1 MEVNN
6 LKSLEELKKLQK
18 DFQEDLRKIK
28 RQILVCG
35 GTGCISS
42 GCREVQNALKEELI
56 NNNLENEVEIVETG
70 CHGFCEKGPIVIVYP
85 EKIFYCE
92 VSAED
97 IKELVETQL
106 IEGKIL
112 ERLLYRNPISE
123 ENIFYCNDID
133 FYSKQQKLVLNN
145 CGEINPQN
153 IKDYIVRGG
162 YQALGQVLTERKPQE
177 VIDEVKQSSL
187 RGRGGGGFP
196 TGLKWQFA
204 RDSKGSKKYVI
215 CNADE
220 GDPGAFMDESVLVG
234 DPHKVLEG
242 MIIAAYAIGSDEG
255 YIYVRAEYPLAI
267 KRLEKAIVQAREY
280 GFLGDELFGTGFNFD
295 VEIKTGAGAFVCGE
309 ETALI
314 ASIEGKRGM
323 PRSKPPYPAQ
333 KGLWGHPTNINNVET
348 YANIP
353 GIISSGSKVFS
364 TIGTEGSR
372 GTKIFSLTGKINN
385 TGLVEVP
392 MGTLMKKIIY
402 DIGGGI
408 PNGRAF
414 KAVQIGGPS
423 GGCLPEYKLDLPVD
437 YDSLLE
443 AGAMMGSGGLV
454 VMDEDNCMVDI
465 ARFFLSFIVAESCGK
480 CAPCCEGTKRMLEI
494 LENITEGKAEI
505 EDLEQLEILG
515 KLIKDTALCGLGQA
529 APNPVLSTLNYFKSE
544 YEVHVKDKKCPAR
557 VCQALVKYHI
567 TSDCTGCDKCVKGCP
582 AGSING
588 EVKKQH
594 SIDKDKC
601 TKCGACIKICP
612 FNAIVKE

>member
-42 GCREVQNALKEELI
+42 GCREVQNTLKEELT

-97 IKELVETQL
+97 IKELVETQF

-112 ERLLYRNPISE
+112 ERLLYKNPISG
-123 ENIFYCNDID
+123 ENIFYYNDID
-133 FYSKQQKLVLNN
+133 FYSKQHKLVLNN

-177 VIDEVKQSSL
+177 VIDEVKQSGL

-280 GFLGDELFGTGFNFD
+280 GFLGNELFGTEFNFD

-364 TIGTEGSR
+364 TIGTEGSW
-372 GTKIFSLTGKINN
+372 GTKVFSLTGKINN

-392 MGTLMKKIIY
+392 MGTAMKKIIY

-437 YDSLLE
+437 YDSLLR

-465 ARFFLSFIVAESCGK
+465 ARFFLSFTVAESCGK

-494 LENITEGKAEI
+494 LEKITEGKAEI
-505 EDLEQLEILG
+505 EDLEQLETLG
-515 KLIKDTALCGLGQA
+515 KLIKDASLCGLGQA

-544 YEVHVKDKKCPAR
+544 YEAHVKDKKCPAG
-557 VCQALVKYHI
+557 VCQVLVKYHI
-567 TSDCTGCDKCVKGCP
+567 TSDCEGCDKCVKGCP
-582 AGSING
+582 AGAISG

-601 TKCGACIKICP
+601 IKCGACIKICP
-612 FNAIVKE
+612 FNAVVKE